1 MERKPTYEELVQKVK
16 KLEKEL
22 IELKAI
28 RMYADPTKD
37 IAGNGIRSDTT
48 GFKEVERIEQ
58 HTDNLYRQ
66 LIDLYNSPIHVYDR
80 ESRLIFMNRKTAE
93 IIGGKPES
101 LIGKKLTEIFV
112 SPMAEDLVKKNLN
125 IIETGQP
132 ADYEIP
138 IEFFGKKRW
147 YWSHAQPIKDKD
159 GNFSILMVISYDIT
173 ERKKSEEKLRRR
185 EHLLNQAQKLAHL
198 GSYELDIKI
207 NDYERSDELFRIFGV
222 NRHEVVSD
230 ERIIKTIHPDD
241 RNYVEKQFKLS
252 LTGNN
257 PGPIEF
263 RIIRPDGE
271 ERVASANSE
280 IILDDKGAPVKFIGY
295 VLDITEH
302 KRAEQEIRRRENR
315 LNQTQKLAH
324 IGSYEF
330 DMIRN
335 RFERSDEL
343 FRILGINQNEVNP
356 EERLIKS
363 VHPDDTNHLDKIFQ
377 LLESGHKIGAFEFRI
392 IRPDGEERVVSA
404 NAEIVFDD
412 SGVPIKRTGYLLDIT
427 ESKKV
432 EEELRQS
439 EYLLSQSQQLA
450 HLGSYEYDI
459 KTNRFKRSD
468 ELFRI
473 LGINQNEVNPEERIN
488 TCFHPDDRDY
498 VENQFKQAIA
508 GNSSDLFDFRIIRP
522 DGEERVVSANAKTF
536 MSDNGMPSKVIGYV
550 LDITERKLV
559 EDELRQNESM
569 LNHAQQLAHL
579 GSYEY
584 DIINNRYIRSDEI
597 FRIFGISRDEVN
609 PEENLIRWIH
619 PDDRG
624 FVENN
629 YQLLYEGISYEKVE
643 FRIVRP
649 DGEERFISGITDVS
663 FDNKGAPVKIVGC
676 ILDITESKKAEE
688 EIRQKQYLLEQAQ
701 RLAHLGS
708 YKWDIINQRYDRSDE
723 LFRIFGLTRD
733 KVAPDDTLFKW
744 VHPDDKDFIEKSY
757 EDTNSGRSTGK
768 KEFRIIRPDGN
779 ERYLL
784 SDEEVMLDDRG
795 TPIRSIG
802 SVLDITEHKKV
813 EEELRQSKN
822 LLDQA
827 QQLAHLGSFEYDIIN
842 VRYTRSDEIFR
853 IFGISRDEVKPEDHL
868 TQWIHP
874 DDRDDIEK
882 KDQAIEAGNKIG
894 PKEFRIIRPDGKE
907 RVILSYWEIILDDS
921 GVPIKKIGCLL
932 DITERKKVE
941 EQREELILQ
950 LQQTLDNVKTLKGLL
965 PICSKCKNIRTD
977 KGYWS
982 QIEVYIQT
990 HTDAS
995 FTHSMCPVCMK
1006 EMYGKEDWF
1015 KNVKIE

>member
-1 MERKPTYEELVQKVK
+1 MDTKPTYEELVQKVK

-28 RMYADPTKD
+28 RMHADPTKD
-37 IAGNGIRSDTT
+37 TAGNGIRSDTT

-58 HTDNLYRQ
+58 NTDNLYRQ

-80 ESRLIFMNRKTAE
+80 ESRLILMNRKTAE
-93 IIGGKPES
+93 IIGDKPES

-112 SPMAEDLVKKNLN
+112 SPMAEDLVKTNRN

-159 GNFSILMVISYDIT
+159 GNSILMVISYDIT
-173 ERKKSEEKLRRR
+173 ERKNAEEKLRRR
-185 EHLLNQAQKLAHL
+185 EYLLNQAQKLAHL
-198 GSYELDIKI
+198 GSYELDINI
-207 NDYERSDELFRIFGV
+207 NDYERSDELFRIFGL
-222 NRHEVVSD
+222 NRDEVDSREDIIKRIHPDDREYVEKQLKLLLAGNRVGLVEFRIIRPDGEERIVSANAEIIIDDSGIPIKIIGYFIDTTERKKTEEKLLRREALLNQTQRLAHLGSYEFDMISNKFERSDEIYRIFGITRYEVVSN

-241 RNYVEKQFKLS
+241 RDYIEQQFKLS
-252 LTGNN
+252 LTGNHE
-257 PGPIEF
+257 GPVEF

-280 IILDDKGAPVKFIGY
+280 VILDNNGMPVKFIGY
-295 VLDITEH
+295 VQDITER
-302 KRAEQEIRRRENR
+302 KRAEKVIRQSEI
-315 LNQTQKLAH
+315 LLKQTQKLAH

-330 DMIRN
+330 DMSRN

-343 FRILGINQNEVNP
+343 FRILGINQDEVNP
-356 EERLIKS
+356 EERIIKC
-363 VHPDDTNHLDKIFQ
+363 VHPDDTNHLDKLFQ

-404 NAEIVFDD
+404 NAEITFDD

-427 ESKKV
+427 ERKKA

-439 EYLLSQSQQLA
+439 EYLLNQAQQLS

-459 KTNRFKRSD
+459 KTNRFKRSN

-473 LGINQNEVNPEERIN
+473 LGINRDEVNAEKRIFK
-488 TCFHPDDRDY
+488 CIHPDDSSN
-498 VENQFKQAIA
+498 VEKQFNLALT
-508 GNSSDLFDFRIIRP
+508 GNSTDLFEFRIIRP
-522 DGEERVVSANAKTF
+522 DGEERIVSANAKTILDD
-536 MSDNGMPSKVIGYV
+536 SGVPSKMIGSV
-550 LDITERKLV
+550 LDITERKLA

-569 LNHAQQLAHL
+569 LNQAQQLAHL

-584 DIINNRYIRSDEI
+584 DIINNRYLRSDEI
-597 FRIFGISRDEVN
+597 FRIFGISRNEVN
-609 PEENLIRWIH
+609 PEDNLTRWIH
-619 PDDRG
+619 PDDRS

-629 YQLLYEGISYEKVE
+629 YQLLYEGISCERVE

-649 DGEERFISGITDVS
+649 DGEERFISAITDVS

-688 EIRQKQYLLEQAQ
+688 ELRQKQYLLEQAQ

-708 YKWDIINQRYDRSDE
+708 YEWDIINKRYDRSDE

-733 KVAPDDTLFKW
+733 KVAPDETLFKW
-744 VHPDDKDFIEKSY
+744 VHPDDKNFIEKGY
-757 EDTNSGRSTGK
+757 KDTMSGLSTGAK
-768 KEFRIIRPDGN
+768 KFRIIRPDGE

-802 SVLDITEHKKV
+802 SVLDITEHKKI
-813 EEELRQSKN
+813 EEKLRQSKN

-827 QQLAHLGSFEYDIIN
+827 QQLAHLGSYEYDIRTN
-842 VRYTRSDEIFR
+842 RFERSDELFR
-853 IFGISRDEVKPEDHL
+853 IFGLTRDKVAPDETLFKWV
-868 TQWIHP
+868 HP
-874 DDRDDIEK
+874 DD
-882 KDQAIEAGNKIG
+882 
-894 PKEFRIIRPDGKE
+894 
-907 RVILSYWEIILDDS
+907 
-921 GVPIKKIGCLL
+921 
-932 DITERKKVE
+932 
-941 EQREELILQ
+941 
-950 LQQTLDNVKTLKGLL
+950 
-965 PICSKCKNIRTD
+965 KNFI
-977 KGYWS
+977 
-982 QIEVYIQT
+982 
-990 HTDAS
+990 
-995 FTHSMCPVCMK
+995 
-1006 EMYGKEDWF
+1006 
-1015 KNVKIE
+1015 